1 MICIASNSAEHL
13 ATRSS
18 EKRSEFF
25 SIVADILTK
34 FSVFSRKA
42 TETVKLFWGQ
52 LQQSYKSQ

>member
-42 TETVKLFWGQ
+42 TETVKLF
-52 LQQSYKSQ
+52 